1 MAIEINILDEGEFGF
16 IPIEKTE
23 QIVKNILADYKID
36 NSLVNLI
43 YVDDENIHAINKE
56 YLDHDYPTDVIT
68 FVLDENEK
76 EAEIIIGVETAA
88 ENAKEYG
95 VTHESELLRLAA
107 HGTLHLLGLDD
118 QTDYERQ
125 NMHELENKYL
135 GTVDE

>member
-23 QIVKNILADYKID
+23 QIVRNILTDYKID

-43 YVDDENIHAINKE
+43 YLNDENIHAINKE
-56 YLDHDYPTDVIT
+56 YLNHDYPTDVIT
-68 FVLDENEK
+68 FVLDEDEK

-88 ENAKEYG
+88 ENAKEYE

-118 QTDYERQ
+118 HTDDERQ

-135 GTVDE
+135 GTLDE